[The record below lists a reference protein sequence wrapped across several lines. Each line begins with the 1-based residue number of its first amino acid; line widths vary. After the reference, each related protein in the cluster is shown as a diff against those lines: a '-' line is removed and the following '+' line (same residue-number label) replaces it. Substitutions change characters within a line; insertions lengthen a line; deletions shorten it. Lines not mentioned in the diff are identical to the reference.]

1 MFPFANLNHQP
12 SLLDG
17 IGDGILQQICL
28 SLQGAIEI
36 DIPQSRAKVDWDVH
50 NQDGTFAWNEIYTRL
65 LRNKNLA
72 TFPSKSSAWE
82 MVFAY
87 DKRTG
92 FLIGFMKEKRFA
104 ELQAKQPSR
113 RRMHYIDA
121 LAKTFNAELS
131 VAEPQLSW
139 FDKQFEDEEEIGE
152 RVANLLQELDSDA
165 EYLSHFAM
173 VLFDSRSDEVLSIRM
188 VLVNPNL
195 EIVAQTK
202 LNSQLHHEVLPIVE
216 MVPAAQTPAQN
227 PGRNLHLK
235 SKAQQRKK
243 RNLHPKSLKEE
254 HVDDFDTLSD

>member
-92 FLIGFMKEKRFA
+92 FLIG
-104 ELQAKQPSR
+104 L
-113 RRMHYIDA
+113 
-121 LAKTFNAELS
+121 
-131 VAEPQLSW
+131 
-139 FDKQFEDEEEIGE
+139 
-152 RVANLLQELDSDA
+152 
-165 EYLSHFAM
+165 
-173 VLFDSRSDEVLSIRM
+173 
-188 VLVNPNL
+188 
-195 EIVAQTK
+195 
-202 LNSQLHHEVLPIVE
+202 
-216 MVPAAQTPAQN
+216 
-227 PGRNLHLK
+227 
-235 SKAQQRKK
+235 
-243 RNLHPKSLKEE
+243 
-254 HVDDFDTLSD
+254 